1 MNPIYYSIRLKKQ
14 VILILSEICAV
25 CAPSRIDEWRP
36 IEQIIRIQC
45 RNSNHVSAPKRNHE
59 PSTRRLCSPFF
70 HTAAI
75 ISVCVHAV
83 CFTSCAKYCFSRNC
97 RSPVLTS
104 WCVACH
110 YNMYEYNN
118 LIIITIIILILYY
131 KIFTKNE
138 IKIFNNNYLILIIN
152 KYFL

>member
-1 MNPIYYSIRLKKQ
+1 
-14 VILILSEICAV
+14 
-25 CAPSRIDEWRP
+25 
-36 IEQIIRIQC
+36 
-45 RNSNHVSAPKRNHE
+45 
-59 PSTRRLCSPFF
+59 
-70 HTAAI
+70 
-75 ISVCVHAV
+75 
-83 CFTSCAKYCFSRNC
+83 
-97 RSPVLTS
+97 LTS